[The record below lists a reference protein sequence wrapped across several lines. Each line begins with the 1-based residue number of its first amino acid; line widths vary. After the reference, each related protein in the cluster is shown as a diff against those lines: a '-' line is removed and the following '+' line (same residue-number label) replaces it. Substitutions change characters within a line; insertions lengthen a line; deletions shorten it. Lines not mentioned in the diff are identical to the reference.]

1 MAELRMVRALNQALD
16 DAMADDPT
24 VVLLGEDIG
33 KAGGPFNVTKGLQ
46 SRYGDRVVDTPIS
59 EAAITGAA
67 LGAALSGLKPVVEIM
82 FMDFITL
89 AMDQLVNQALH
100 YKANPLVDKLLG
112 ANKRIGCLFLNPSM
126 RTRLS
131 TQIAAQQLGMEAIV
145 FNVGSEGWMLE
156 FEEEAIMSGTTVE
169 HVKDAAPVFGKYFDV
184 LAIRTFPSLK
194 NREDD
199 YSELYIRQFIRYAGI
214 PVVSLESA
222 TLHPLQSL
230 TDIITITE
238 SLQQNKPVGYRP
250 KIVLSWAPHVKPL
263 PQCVANSF
271 AQWVNAWG
279 KADFVITH
287 PEDYELNETFTRG
300 ATITHHQ
307 DEALRD
313 ADFVY
318 VKNWS
323 TYTDYGKIYESDP
336 GWMMTNKK
344 LALTN
349 DARVMHCLPVR
360 RNVEL
365 SDEILDGP
373 NSLVTREA
381 GNRVWAA
388 QAVLANILRD
398 PANQKK

>member
-1 MAELRMVRALNQALD
+1 LKNFVSVTNVKNIDALVQKAL
-16 DAMADDPT
+16 A
-24 VVLLGEDIG
+24 
-33 KAGGPFNVTKGLQ
+33 
-46 SRYGDRVVDTPIS
+46 
-59 EAAITGAA
+59 
-67 LGAALSGLKPVVEIM
+67 
-82 FMDFITL
+82 
-89 AMDQLVNQALH
+89 
-100 YKANPLVDKLLG
+100 YKANPFADKMLG

-131 TQIAAQQLGMEAIV
+131 TQIAAQNLGMEPII
-145 FNVGSEGWMLE
+145 FNVGNEGWMLE

-169 HVKDAAPVFGKYFDV
+169 HVKDAAPIFGKYFDI

-199 YSELYIRQFIRYAGI
+199 YSELYIKQFIKYAGI

-230 TDIITITE
+230 TDVITITE
-238 SLQQNKPVGYRP
+238 ELQQSKISKPRP

-271 AQWVNAWG
+271 SQWITAWG

-287 PEDYELNETFTRG
+287 PEDYELSEEFTKG
-300 ATITHHQ
+300 ATITHDQ
-307 DEALRD
+307 NEALKD

-323 TYTDYGKIYESDP
+323 TFNDYGKIYESDP
-336 GWMMTNKK
+336 RWMLTNKK
-344 LALTN
+344 LELTN
-349 DARVMHCLPVR
+349 NAKVMHCLPVR

-373 NSLVTREA
+373 NSIITQEA

-388 QAVLANILRD
+388 QAVLAEILQS
-398 PANQKK
+398 NG